1 MMKNLISSDWVRRFK
16 LLIVGAAISL
26 SIISAG
32 SDKVWAQSKREAI
45 RQTIETLRKSE
56 RRWIQINVSQ
66 QRLTAW
72 EGKTQVY
79 AVKISTGKKK
89 TPTLTGIFNIQSK
102 HKKTRMRGTD
112 YDVPNVPYTMF
123 YDGNYA
129 IHGAYWHRRFGTP
142 VSHGCVN
149 VAPNHAKWL
158 FNWATLGTPVI
169 VQK

>member
-1 MMKNLISSDWVRRFK
+1 MKFCLSVFMMKNLISSDWVRRFK

-32 SDKVWAQSKREAI
+32 SDKVWAQSKREEI

-79 AVKISTGKKK
+79 AVKISTGK
-89 TPTLTGIFNIQSK
+89 INIQSK

-112 YDVPNVPYTMF
+112 YDVPNVPYAMF

-129 IHGAYWHRRFGTP
+129 IHGAYWHRSFGTP
-142 VSHGCVN
+142 VSRGCVN